1 MNTASTPS
9 AVALYGLVAA
19 FATPEELLEATRRA
33 RSTGYRHME
42 AYTPF
47 PVEGL
52 AEALDFHRTH
62 LPLVV
67 LLGGIIG
74 GVGGYALQYW
84 INVIEYPLNVGGR
97 PLHSWPA
104 FIPVTF
110 ELTILVAALAAVL
123 GMLALNGLPM
133 PYHPLFNVP
142 RFASVTRDG
151 FFLCIEA
158 RDPNFDRIETRRFL
172 EGLAASEVSE
182 VEP

>member
-1 MNTASTPS
+1 MRPMRVPAKPS
-9 AVALYGLVAA
+9 LYGLVAE
-19 FATPEELLEATRRA
+19 FATPDALLEATRRA
-33 RSTGYRHME
+33 RDAGYRYIE

-52 AEALDFHRTH
+52 AEALDFHQTS
-62 LPLVV
+62 LPLIV
-67 LLGGIIG
+67 LLGGI
-74 GVGGYALQYW
+74 VGGLSGYFLQYW
-84 INVIEYPLNVGGR
+84 INVMHYPLNVGGR

-123 GMLALNGLPM
+123 GMLVLNGLPM
-133 PYHPLFNVP
+133 PYHPLFNMP
-142 RFASVTRDG
+142 RFVLATHDR

-158 RDPNFDRIETRRFL
+158 RDPKFDRAETRRFL
-172 EGLAASEVSE
+172 ESVAVGEVAE

>member
-1 MNTASTPS
+1 MSTTSVPAKTS
-9 AVALYGLVAA
+9 LYGLVAA
-19 FATPEELLEATRRA
+19 FTTPEALLEATRRA
-33 RSTGYRHME
+33 RRAGYRHLE

-52 AEALDFHRTH
+52 AEALDFHQTH
-62 LPLVV
+62 IPLAV
-67 LLGGIIG
+67 LLGGIVG
-74 GVGGYALQYW
+74 GVGGYVLQYW
-84 INVIEYPLNVGGR
+84 INVIDYPLNVGGR

-110 ELTILVAALAAVL
+110 ELTILIAALAAVL

-158 RDPNFDRIETRRFL
+158 RDLKFDRVETRRFL
-172 EGLAASEVSE
+172 ESVAACEVAE

>member
-1 MNTASTPS
+1 
-9 AVALYGLVAA
+9 
-19 FATPEELLEATRRA
+19 
-33 RSTGYRHME
+33 ME

-67 LLGGIIG
+67 LLGGLVG
-74 GVGGYALQYW
+74 GIGGYALQYW
-84 INVIEYPLNVGGR
+84 INVIDYPLNVGGR

-158 RDPNFDRIETRRFL
+158 RDAKFNRIETRRFL
-172 EGLAASEVSE
+172 EDLAACEVAE

>member
-1 MNTASTPS
+1 MSTPS
-9 AVALYGLVAA
+9 APAQRPLYGLVAE
-19 FATPEELLEATRRA
+19 FATPEELLEATRRVRGA
-33 RSTGYRHME
+33 GYRRLE

-52 AEALDFHRTH
+52 AEALDFHQTH
-62 LPLVV
+62 IPLVV
-67 LLGGIIG
+67 LLGGIAG
-74 GVGGYALQYW
+74 GVGGYVLQYW
-84 INVIEYPLNVGGR
+84 INVMHYPLNVGGR

-133 PYHPLFNVP
+133 PYHPLFNMP
-142 RFASVTRDG
+142 RFALATHDR

-158 RDPNFDRIETRRFL
+158 RDPQFDRVETRRFL
-172 EGLAASEVSE
+172 ESVAVGEVAE

>member
-1 MNTASTPS
+1 MSTTSAPS
-9 AVALYGLVAA
+9 RTSLYGLLAA
-19 FATPEELLEATRRA
+19 FTTPEDLLAATRRA
-33 RSTGYRHME
+33 RRAGYRHME

-47 PVEGL
+47 PVHGL
-52 AEALDFHRTH
+52 AEALDLHQTH
-62 LPLVV
+62 MPLVV
-67 LLGGIIG
+67 LLGGIVG
-74 GVGGYALQYW
+74 GVGGYVLQYW
-84 INVIEYPLNVGGR
+84 INVIDYPLTIGGR
-97 PLHSWPA
+97 PLHSWPV

-110 ELTILVAALAAVL
+110 ELTILIAALAAVL

-158 RDPNFDRIETRRFL
+158 RDPQFDRAETRRFL
-172 EGLAASEVSE
+172 ESLGVCEVAE

>member
-1 MNTASTPS
+1 MSTLDVPAKLS
-9 AVALYGLVAA
+9 LYGLVAE
-19 FATPEELLEATRRA
+19 FATPDALLEATHRA
-33 RSTGYRHME
+33 RQAGYRDIE

-52 AEALDFHRTH
+52 TEALGFHRTS

-67 LLGGIIG
+67 LLGGI
-74 GVGGYALQYW
+74 VGGLSGYFLQYW
-84 INVIEYPLNVGGR
+84 INVMHYPLNVGGR

-142 RFASVTRDG
+142 RFALVTRDC

-158 RDPNFDRIETRRFL
+158 RDPKFDRIETRCFL
-172 EGLAASEVSE
+172 ESLKACDITE

>member
-1 MNTASTPS
+1 MSTLDVPAKLS
-9 AVALYGLVAA
+9 LYGLVAE
-19 FATPEELLEATRRA
+19 FATPDALLEATHRA
-33 RSTGYRHME
+33 RQAGYRDIE

-52 AEALDFHRTH
+52 TEALGFHRTS
-62 LPLVV
+62 LPLIV
-67 LLGGIIG
+67 LLGGI
-74 GVGGYALQYW
+74 VGGLSGYVLQYW
-84 INVIEYPLNVGGR
+84 INVMHYPLNVGGR

-133 PYHPLFNVP
+133 PYHPLFNMP
-142 RFASVTRDG
+142 RFALATHDR

-158 RDPNFDRIETRRFL
+158 RDPQFDRVETRRFL
-172 EGLAASEVSE
+172 ESVAVGEVAE

>member
-1 MNTASTPS
+1 MSTLDVPAKLS
-9 AVALYGLVAA
+9 LYGLVAE
-19 FATPEELLEATRRA
+19 FATPDALLEATRRA
-33 RSTGYRHME
+33 RQAGYRDIE

-52 AEALDFHRTH
+52 TEALGFHRTS

-67 LLGGIIG
+67 LLGGI
-74 GVGGYALQYW
+74 VGGLSGYLLQYW
-84 INVIEYPLNVGGR
+84 INVMHYPLNVGGR

-133 PYHPLFNVP
+133 PYHPLFNMP
-142 RFASVTRDG
+142 RFALATHDR

-158 RDPNFDRIETRRFL
+158 GDPKFDRVETRRFL
-172 EGLAASEVSE
+172 ESVAVGEVAE

>member
-1 MNTASTPS
+1 MNTSSTPARPS
-9 AVALYGLVAA
+9 FYGLLAA
-19 FATPEELLEATRRA
+19 FTTPEQLLEATRRA
-33 RSTGYRHME
+33 RSAGYRHME

-47 PVEGL
+47 PVQGL
-52 AEALDFHRTH
+52 AEALDFHQTRI
-62 LPLVV
+62 PLVV
-67 LLGGIIG
+67 LLGGIVG
-74 GVGGYALQYW
+74 GVGGYVLQYW
-84 INVIEYPLNVGGR
+84 INVIDYPLNVGGR

-110 ELTILVAALAAVL
+110 ELTILTAALAAVL

-133 PYHPLFNVP
+133 PYHPLFSVP

-158 RDPNFDRIETRRFL
+158 RDPQFDRTETRRFL
-172 EGLAASEVSE
+172 ESVAAYEIAE

>member
-1 MNTASTPS
+1 MSTASAPPPRP
-9 AVALYGLVAA
+9 LYGLVAE

-33 RSTGYRHME
+33 RSAGYRRLE

-47 PVEGL
+47 PVHGL
-52 AEALDFHRTH
+52 AEALDFRQTH
-62 LPLVV
+62 IPLVV
-67 LLGGIIG
+67 LLGGLAG
-74 GVGGYALQYW
+74 GLGGYFLQYW
-84 INVIEYPLNVGGR
+84 VNVLDYPLNVGGR

-104 FIPVTF
+104 FVPVTF
-110 ELTILVAALAAVL
+110 ELTILIAALAAVL

-142 RFASVTRDG
+142 RFALVTRDC

-158 RDPNFDRIETRRFL
+158 RDPKFDRIETRRFL
-172 EGLAASEVSE
+172 ESLKACDVTE

>member
-1 MNTASTPS
+1 MSPPS
-9 AVALYGLVAA
+9 APSTRALYGLVAA
-19 FATPEELLEATRRA
+19 FATPEALLEATRRA
-33 RSTGYRHME
+33 HSAGYRQLE

-52 AEALDFHRTH
+52 AEALDFRRTH
-62 LPLVV
+62 IPLVV
-67 LLGGIIG
+67 LLGGIVG
-74 GVGGYALQYW
+74 GVGGYVLQYW
-84 INVIEYPLNVGGR
+84 INVIDYPLNVGGR

-110 ELTILVAALAAVL
+110 ELAILLAAVVAVL

-151 FFLCIEA
+151 FFLCIET
-158 RDPNFDRIETRRFL
+158 RDPRFDRVETRHFL
-172 EGLAASEVSE
+172 ESVGAYEIAE

>member
-1 MNTASTPS
+1 MSTTS
-9 AVALYGLVAA
+9 APTRTPLYGLVAA
-19 FATPEELLEATRRA
+19 FPTPEALLEATRRA
-33 RSTGYRHME
+33 HSAGYRRLE

-52 AEALDFHRTH
+52 AEALDFHQTH
-62 LPLVV
+62 IPLVV
-67 LLGGIIG
+67 LLGGIAG
-74 GVGGYALQYW
+74 GVGGYLLQYW
-84 INVIEYPLNVGGR
+84 INVIDYPLNVGGR

-110 ELTILVAALAAVL
+110 EMTILIAALAAVL

-142 RFASVTRDG
+142 SFAAVTRDG

-158 RDPNFDRIETRRFL
+158 RDPIFDPLETRRFL
-172 EGLAASEVSE
+172 ESVGAGEVTA